1 MDIVC
6 VGCLFFRSFSYAT
19 IGILKKKNI
28 RFMSLLLPLY
38 LFNTRIKVL
47 KVQQQQQQQQTFN
60 TENKEIVKINNGLLI
75 FQ

>member
-1 MDIVC
+1 
-6 VGCLFFRSFSYAT
+6 
-19 IGILKKKNI
+19 
-28 RFMSLLLPLY
+28 MSLLLPLY